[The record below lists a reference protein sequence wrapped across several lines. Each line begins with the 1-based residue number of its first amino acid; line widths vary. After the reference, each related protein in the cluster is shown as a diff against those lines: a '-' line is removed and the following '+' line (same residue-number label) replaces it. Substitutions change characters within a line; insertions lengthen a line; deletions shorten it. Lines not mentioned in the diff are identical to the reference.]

1 MGQKTCSFVSFHKRY
16 KKEISLVLATSANKF
31 SQQPDSEL
39 LYPDQ
44 LDY

>member
-1 MGQKTCSFVSFHKRY
+1 MGQKTCSFISFHKRY
-16 KKEISLVLATSANKF
+16 KKETRVVLATSANKL

-39 LYPDQ
+39 LYPHQ